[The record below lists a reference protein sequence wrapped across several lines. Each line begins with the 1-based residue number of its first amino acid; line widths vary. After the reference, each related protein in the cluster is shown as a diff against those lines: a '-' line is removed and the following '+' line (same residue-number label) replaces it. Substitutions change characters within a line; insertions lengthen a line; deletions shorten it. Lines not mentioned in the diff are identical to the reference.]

1 MMMYCHPVIFTLA
14 LIVIYMGF
22 LFKNRSNRKGKAI
35 FQCSSCGYYIL
46 LTAHRLDIVH
56 HTYLLLLDNK
66 LHLAPI
72 GPNPTRILDVGTGTG
87 IWAIDAGE

>member
-1 MMMYCHPVIFTLA
+1 MGFAIAF
-14 LIVIYMGF
+14 IVIYMDF
-22 LFKNRSNRKGKAI
+22 YFKTGRTGKVRPYSN
-35 FQCSSCGYYIL
+35 CGYYIL
-46 LTAHRLDIVH
+46 LTRVNAHRLDIVH